1 MVQCVAQ
8 EVWAWATKLSFIITV
23 LHHLSF
29 GDVQT
34 NWHDTK
40 EVAWEDATLSHSF
53 RQGYKEPGHRPCT
66 ARLHRLAPGAKGG
79 CPRVCWEGGRS
90 SENYTSQDASWPRL
104 SQPSKGRPRRELPN
118 SGSPV
123 HIVGSQ
129 GGPGGNWS
137 RSRAAG
143 DIRLSSNAP
152 SGPHVP
158 WPALRDAGVPERK
171 AFALVGPQ
179 GGGETGGHRP
189 PRRVGPGPGQSEQ
202 TGLGRAGLHPAGQRR
217 CSE

>member
-1 MVQCVAQ
+1 M
-8 EVWAWATKLSFIITV
+8 
-23 LHHLSF
+23 
-29 GDVQT
+29 
-34 NWHDTK
+34 
-40 EVAWEDATLSHSF
+40 AWEDETRFHSF
-53 RQGYKEPGHRPCT
+53 RQGYGEPCPQPCLQ
-66 ARLHRLAPGAKGG
+66 RLHCPAPGSKGG
-79 CPRVCWEGGRS
+79 CPRVCWEGGQA

-118 SGSPV
+118 NYRSPV

-143 DIRLSSNAP
+143 DSHLSSNAP

-158 WPALRDAGVPERK
+158 CPVLRDAGVPERK

-179 GGGETGGHRP
+179 QGGETGGHRP
-189 PRRVGPGPGQSEQ
+189 PLPHGARACTERAN
-202 TGLGRAGLHPAGQRR
+202 RAGESWAPARGA
-217 CSE
+217 ETMF